1 MPNAKTRQCGS
12 PCFHGWVL
20 SLTNFAVAIVFAL
33 LATLKFRVS
42 PSSIN
47 HTQHHRKSMEI
58 RRWLLLSA
66 RLCSGNMILLKL
78 TNGQERTRHRNQ
90 ESFPDDLQA
99 VWKLSCLIGQ
109 MTSPAPLA
117 IITSWRSRRRPD
129 MPPTFQMNRPLFA
142 VVTRI
147 FVVNLPQDLANH
159 VRSLFWICSVMLC
172 IHQSRR
178 QQHEVIHHGVPKEKG
193 VLPWRCCPRRFL
205 RVLGFDVVVH
215 LCFLSACCA
224 LVVVS
229 ARVCPSF
236 HAIRYSL
243 FTN

>member
-1 MPNAKTRQCGS
+1 MPNAKPRQCGS

-20 SLTNFAVAIVFAL
+20 SLMNFAVPIVFAL
-33 LATLKFRVS
+33 LATLQFRVS

-78 TNGQERTRHRNQ
+78 TNGQERTRHRIKNRFRTTYRQ
-90 ESFPDDLQA
+90 FESYPVWLAKWHRRHHLQ
-99 VWKLSCLIGQ
+99 LSLLD
-109 MTSPAPLA
+109 AHDVVH
-117 IITSWRSRRRPD
+117 D

-236 HAIRYSL
+236 HANRYSL